1 MWPNLLWWA
10 DSAIDFKTDMRE
22 IPDKLIHSLILEGR
36 NISIDNDDIY
46 LEKITTRVL
55 QNLILHKNA
64 DQPNA

>member
-1 MWPNLLWWA
+1 
-10 DSAIDFKTDMRE
+10 MRE

-36 NISIDNDDIY
+36 NISIDDDDIY